1 MMKVKKQNL
10 LGLEK
15 IDIKYQ
21 VFEGVFEGEKNQLL
35 SVFSEDQIRRPFWGS
50 GFALQPESNVHVYKV
65 LLFGRGIIY
74 KNG

>member
-35 SVFSEDQIRRPFWGS
+35 SVFSEDQIRRPF
-50 GFALQPESNVHVYKV
+50 
-65 LLFGRGIIY
+65 
-74 KNG
+74 